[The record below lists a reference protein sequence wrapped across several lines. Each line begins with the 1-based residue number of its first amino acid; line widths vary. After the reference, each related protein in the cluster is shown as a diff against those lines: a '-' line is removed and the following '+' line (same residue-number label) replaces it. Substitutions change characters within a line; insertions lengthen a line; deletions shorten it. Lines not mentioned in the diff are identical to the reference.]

1 MSEVKVRIKDEKEF
15 SLKCFVLG
23 IKDSQEAV
31 LESGEVLRSVTLD
44 VEPLRGNIFKS
55 RNSSTT
61 AGQYN
66 NKLRNV
72 VIVSRLTEWEENI
85 LDAQGEAVVENGKP
99 KKRTRNIY
107 FTLGTEI
114 LLRGFLE
121 YYFDEST
128 GEVIPTM
135 RVNKVIAHKSL
146 LGDNGEVQ
154 TEVVETYPNLD
165 VALKN
170 GIYQVAK
177 VDQTKSTD
185 TNINATEEEETYFE
199 KLVGDTGKTQEQ
211 LLTMQKDDFEAYKAL
226 VEPFVAKIQAK
237 AQKLAAKTELGV
249 N

>member
-85 LDAQGEAVVENGKP
+85 LDAQGEVVVENGKP

-177 VDQTKSTD
+177 VDQTKNAD
-185 TNINATEEEETYFE
+185 TNINATEEETYFE
-199 KLVGDTGKTQEQ
+199 RLVAFSGQTQDQLETLKT
-211 LLTMQKDDFEAYKAL
+211 TDAAAYKIAMDGFIASL
-226 VEPFVAKIQAK
+226 PK
-237 AQKLAAKTELGV
+237 AAKTAAIAELA
-249 N
+249 